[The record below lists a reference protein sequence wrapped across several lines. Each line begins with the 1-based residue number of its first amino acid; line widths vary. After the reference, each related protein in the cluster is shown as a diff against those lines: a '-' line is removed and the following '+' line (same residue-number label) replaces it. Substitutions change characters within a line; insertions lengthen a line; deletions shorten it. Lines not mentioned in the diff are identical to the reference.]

1 MTRGKVRML
10 LLYAAFLAAGWG
22 LLFSGRAGLRDFQ
35 VNWQAGDR
43 LLHGET
49 LYRVSDEHYQFKYA
63 PFAALI
69 YVPLALLP
77 LPAAKAVWLAIVL
90 AAVFAAVAAS
100 ARLAGLSDP
109 GRPWL
114 AALPAL
120 ILAKYFLREL
130 ELGQIN
136 AVITALFLGMA
147 VLLTARSGPV
157 PASRE
162 AAAGLLA
169 GLGAAL
175 KPYGLIM
182 LPYLFLRKRWRAFL
196 SGSAFLA
203 LSLLLPAVFYGWRG
217 NWRVHSEWV
226 RTLSQSTPPLL
237 VSQDNVSLLAFFSK
251 WLGPSGAATLLY
263 GSAVAVLGGA
273 MIYVLIR
280 GFGMPRPE
288 PLEIGLLLL
297 FIPLISPLGW
307 EYTYLS
313 AVLAVSFLLAG
324 WKQMPRG
331 FRALLAADL
340 AVIALSIY
348 DLMRPAL
355 FHLYLG
361 RALPTLAF
369 LVLAAGMIEL
379 RRRKQA

>member
-1 MTRGKVRML
+1 
-10 LLYAAFLAAGWG
+10 
-22 LLFSGRAGLRDFQ
+22 
-35 VNWQAGDR
+35 
-43 LLHGET
+43 
-49 LYRVSDEHYQFKYA
+49 
-63 PFAALI
+63 
-69 YVPLALLP
+69 
-77 LPAAKAVWLAIVL
+77 
-90 AAVFAAVAAS
+90 
-100 ARLAGLSDP
+100 
-109 GRPWL
+109 
-114 AALPAL
+114 
-120 ILAKYFLREL
+120 
-130 ELGQIN
+130 
-136 AVITALFLGMA
+136 
-147 VLLTARSGPV
+147 
-157 PASRE
+157 
-162 AAAGLLA
+162 
-169 GLGAAL
+169 
-175 KPYGLIM
+175 
-182 LPYLFLRKRWRAFL
+182 
-196 SGSAFLA
+196 
-203 LSLLLPAVFYGWRG
+203 
-217 NWRVHSEWV
+217 
-226 RTLSQSTPPLL
+226 
-237 VSQDNVSLLAFFSK
+237 
-251 WLGPSGAATLLY
+251 
-263 GSAVAVLGGA
+263 